1 MHLGLDMDF
10 AIALLDNKRAPIRK
24 VGTVSWDG
32 FASSFTHHEQ
42 VEGAVTPETLDAL
55 KDGPAW
61 MPADIEPGPRKR
73 ERVRAMSA
81 LVLDIEAAK
90 ARPQLQPPPFDET
103 AQRVKA
109 QGWQAVLHTTFQ
121 HTAKAPRYR
130 IVLSVS
136 SHFAPD
142 VVKELG
148 LHVARV
154 LGLDAVTDTAAL
166 EPARLYYRPRCPAAY
181 AADARAVRIDGQPL
195 DVNAMLAQITI
206 AAARQTVTPNALAQ
220 AALGIYAL
228 PTAEQVRADLKAI
241 SADCSYE
248 QWRNVVWGTLSTDL
262 PQADELARD
271 WSQSAPHRYDEG
283 AFNRLVQSY
292 RPRPDGIT
300 YGTVRKLA
308 MVAQLPQPQ
317 PLPDSLP
324 PVAPFDPAMLPDALR
339 PWVADIAERIGCPPD
354 FVAVP
359 AMVALGSAL
368 GRKVAIRP
376 QRQTDWAEV
385 ANLWG
390 LIVGR
395 PGMLK
400 SPALQQATAPL
411 RRLAVTAQGHY
422 ADDSAAWKQRQ
433 RLRELQADAAEKQ
446 ARKALSANA
455 DANVAHLLSLDTE
468 AEPTLKRYSV
478 TNATPE
484 ALGELM
490 RQNPQGLLLE
500 RDEIM
505 GFLRDLDREDHADHR
520 AFMLETWAGNGS
532 FTFDRI
538 GRGFNLH
545 IPAMCLSIIG
555 TTQPGR
561 LRSYV
566 SGAVQGGAAD
576 DGLMQRFGMMVWP
589 DAPTEWRDVD
599 RWPDGEAKKA
609 AWAVFDRLDKI
620 TPDAVGAMQDVAP
633 DGQADGLPYLRFDD
647 AAHACFLAWR
657 TNLESRLRGDL
668 HPAVESHLAKYRK
681 LVPAL
686 ALICH
691 LADGGT
697 GPVCLGAVE
706 KAIAWAAYLETHA
719 LRCYRAGIQPE
730 VATARSILA
739 RIKKG
744 DLKAEGFSSRD
755 VWRPNWS
762 GLTDRHQVNQALDY
776 LLSMDWLLADTIPTP
791 GRDATVYRLNPNAN
805 L

>member
-1 MHLGLDMDF
+1 MY
-10 AIALLDNKRAPIRK
+10 IATVPNKRAPIRK
-24 VGTVSWDG
+24 SGTVEWDRLEPI
-32 FASSFTHHEQ
+32 FTQHEI
-42 VEGAVTPETLDAL
+42 VHGAVTPETVDDM
-55 KDGPAW
+55 KDGRAW
-61 MPADIEPGPRKR
+61 MPAQIHAGPRNAS
-73 ERVRAMSA
+73 RVQTISA
-81 LVLDIEAAK
+81 VVLDIEAPK
-90 ARPQLQPPPFDET
+90 TKPDVQPPPFEEVME
-103 AQRVKA
+103 RVRAKGLRA
-109 QGWQAVLHTTFQ
+109 YAHTTFQ
-121 HTAKAPRYR
+121 HRSAAPRYR
-130 IVLSVS
+130 LILAVS
-136 SHFAPD
+136 RDLKPD
-142 VVKELG
+142 ELKPLG
-148 LHVARV
+148 LLAADL
-154 LGLDAVTDTAAL
+154 LGLAHVTDRAAL
-166 EPARLYYRPRCPAAY
+166 EPARLYYLPRCPQSALD
-181 AADARAVRIDGQPL
+181 DARSDAIDGQPL
-195 DVNAMLAQITI
+195 EVDTLMAQIKLELKQHI
-206 AAARQTVTPNALAQ
+206 ANPLLAAASAVYDP
-220 AALGIYAL
+220 
-228 PTAEQVRADLKAI
+228 PKAEQVCADLKKI
-241 SADCSYE
+241 DPDCSYE
-248 QWRNVVWGTLSTDL
+248 QWRNVVWGVLSTGL
-262 PQADELARD
+262 PQAEELAKE
-271 WSQSAPHRYDEG
+271 WSQRAVHRYDEA

-292 RPRPDGIT
+292 RPKPDGIT
-300 YGTVRKLA
+300 YGTARMLA
-308 MVAQLPQPQ
+308 MAAQPREPQ
-317 PLPDSLP
+317 PLPNSLP
-324 PVAPFDPAMLPDALR
+324 PVAAFDLAMLPDALR

-359 AMVALGSAL
+359 AMVALGSTL

-376 QRQTDWAEV
+376 QRKTDWAEV
-385 ANLWG
+385 PNLWG

-411 RRLAVTAQGHY
+411 RRLAVTAQDRY
-422 ADDSAAWKQRQ
+422 AEESTAWRQGQ

-455 DANVAHLLSLDTE
+455 NADVSNLLNTDTE
-468 AEPTLKRYSV
+468 AEPILKRYSV
-478 TNATPE
+478 TNVTPE

-538 GRGFNLH
+538 VRGFNLH

-576 DGLMQRFGMMVWP
+576 DGLMQRFGMIVWP
-589 DAPTEWRDVD
+589 DAPTEWCDID

-620 TPDAVGAMQDVAP
+620 TPEAVGAQQDLAP
-633 DGQADGLPYLRFDD
+633 DGQPEGLPYLRLDD
-647 AAHACFLAWR
+647 GAHACFLAWR
-657 TNLESRLRGDL
+657 TNLEKRLRGDL
-668 HPAVESHLAKYRK
+668 HPAIESHLAKYRK

-686 ALICH
+686 ALVCH
-691 LADGGT
+691 LADGQT
-697 GPVCLGAVE
+697 GPVCLGAVK

-719 LRCYRAGIQPE
+719 LRCYGAAIQPE

-744 DLKAEGFSSRD
+744 DLQAEGFSSRD

-762 GLTDRHQVNQALDY
+762 GLTDRSHVKQALEY
-776 LLSMDWLLADTIPTP
+776 LVSMDWLLAETIPTQ
-791 GRDATVYRLNPNAN
+791 GRDATIYRLNPNAN
-805 L
+805 F